1 MIYLKMIYIYIYGHY
16 IPIRM
21 VSALRSLTQLGHFLK
36 VMLINFATEQK
47 LVILADEVYQE
58 NVYKE
63 VRTRRARAR
72 ARQEP
77 VS

>member
-1 MIYLKMIYIYIYGHY
+1 
-16 IPIRM
+16 M
-21 VSALRSLTQLGHFLK
+21 VSALRSLTQLGHFPK

-72 ARQEP
+72 ARQEA